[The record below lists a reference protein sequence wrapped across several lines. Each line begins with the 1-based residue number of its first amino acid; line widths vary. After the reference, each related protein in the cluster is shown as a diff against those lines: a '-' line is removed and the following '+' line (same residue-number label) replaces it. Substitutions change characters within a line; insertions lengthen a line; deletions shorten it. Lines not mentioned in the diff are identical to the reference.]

1 MTAFDH
7 VIVLLSF
14 VYAIALTHLLSRIGS
29 VINAYKR
36 VKWSGLLALAVINA
50 AVILI
55 MNWLSLLGYRN
66 QSDWNVLDVAVQ
78 LWLSIQLYF
87 WCFVALPEIAADGTT
102 IDLEAVYWRQRRIFY
117 IVGLVG
123 VPAAVAVNLEYLKTP
138 LTAIVLQSNVGA
150 IACGVPMLFALWRPE
165 RWAQWFAGVV
175 LFALVGIVTPFY
187 YWRLM

>member
-36 VKWSGLLALAVINA
+36 VNWSGLLALAVMNA

-78 LWLSIQLYF
+78 LWMAIQLYF
-87 WCFVALPEIAADGTT
+87 WCFVALPEIPTDGT
-102 IDLEAVYWRQRRIFY
+102 IDLEAVYWKQRRIYY
-117 IVGLVG
+117 IAGLVSI
-123 VPAAVAVNLEYLKTP
+123 PAAVAVNLEYLKTP
-138 LTAIVLQSNVGA
+138 LAAFVVQSNM
-150 IACGVPMLFALWRPE
+150 IAFAGSVPMLFAIWRPE
-165 RWAQWFAGVV
+165 RWAQWLAGVCV
-175 LFALVGIVTPFY
+175 FALGGIVTPFY
-187 YWRLM
+187 YWRLI